1 MIKEFLILL
10 LLFEISNGEQS
21 TKLLS
26 DFEQCTN
33 NDTNEVRV
41 QNICIPS
48 KYSSDIQLF
57 GPGTPLNI
65 RIKNL
70 QVIEIESYAISL
82 SMDIVVLWYEHRLLL
97 NVSPLQTA
105 FVERKDQ
112 GKIWSPNFLIAN
124 NKMLENKERE
134 EFGFMIQEH
143 GTIRGVKKFYLY
155 TKVRCAMDF
164 ENFPFDK
171 HVCILEVGKRVFCSF
186 SYF

>member
-21 TKLLS
+21 TKLLP

-33 NDTNEVRV
+33 DTNEVRIE
-41 QNICIPS
+41 NICVPS
-48 KYSSDIQLF
+48 KYSSNIQLF

-82 SMDIVVLWYEHRLLL
+82 GMDIVVLWYEHRLLL

-134 EFGFMIQEH
+134 VFGFIMDSEH
-143 GTIRGVKKFYLY
+143 GTLPALIG
-155 TKVRCAMDF
+155 
-164 ENFPFDK
+164 
-171 HVCILEVGKRVFCSF
+171 I
-186 SYF
+186 